1 VKPIPQPV
9 LAIHESSSSLPG
21 IEDDANNEKLLT
33 QLTLLLESSASCGAG
48 YPRANY
54 G

>member
-1 VKPIPQPV
+1 MKPIPQPV

-48 YPRANY
+48 YPQANY